1 MKTSIKILH
10 WFPRIICILVI
21 LLVSLMAAD
30 AFSPGLSIWQQLAG
44 FFLHLIPSF
53 VLAGIL
59 VIAWKWE
66 LLGGAIFVII
76 GIGLSP
82 FIYTHNFRM
91 NHSVGMS
98 ITILLMVTFP
108 FIVAGILFIVS
119 HFLKKKDALKTGLA

>member
-44 FFLHLIPSF
+44 FFIHLIPSF

-66 LLGGAIFVII
+66 LLGGVIFVVI
-76 GIGLSP
+76 GMGLSP
-82 FIYTHNFRM
+82 FIYTHNFNM

-98 ITILLMVTFP
+98 ILVLLMVTFP

-119 HFLKKKDALKTGLA
+119 HFLKKKDTLKTGLA